1 MNAVIPANFGGVSAK
16 FASVPVTDEL
26 SSGVQ
31 TSFGIIG
38 YKGKVWS
45 IRYRGDEEPLMRD
58 DGDGPRSSIEVVV
71 VKAST
76 HISKIW
82 YENGYVEGSNAA
94 PDCFSNTGVTPE
106 PTSAKPQCASCAAC
120 PHNMWGSRITP
131 AGKAGK
137 ACADSKRLAV
147 VPMNDMANEAYGGPM
162 LLRVP
167 AASLQ
172 DMAAYGDK
180 MKQMGYPTFSIA
192 TRIQFDT
199 AESYPKFL
207 FNAVRPLSDE
217 EAEIVLALRDSHAV
231 NRILSEDEFAAPAL
245 PPSTADVNAAFEQ
258 PPENPTQPKPENI
271 QAGNSVGDQARAVAA
286 KQAEEAKAKAAAD
299 AKAKKAAEAKAKKEA
314 LAKELAAAEAAEAA
328 GATSEGNE
336 ESEEDREI
344 REMEERMAA
353 LKAKKQAA
361 AQQGTTASGSQ
372 QSTENQVEASK
383 PNTGP
388 TAQTSASLSDDN
400 PVSDFETDLDN
411 MLNDLLP
418 AG

>member
-217 EAEIVLALRDSHAV
+217 EADVVLALRDSHAV

-258 PPENPTQPKPENI
+258 PPENPTQPKPETNT
-271 QAGNSVGDQARAVAA
+271 VGDQARAVAA

-299 AKAKKAAEAKAKKEA
+299 AKAKKAAEAKAAKKAA
-314 LAKELAAAEAAEAA
+314 LEKELAEAEAAANA

-372 QSTENQVEASK
+372 QSTEKQVEASR
-383 PNTGP
+383 PNTGQ
-388 TAQTSASLSDDN
+388 TAQTTASPSEEDGN
-400 PVSDFETDLDN
+400 MVSDFEADLDN